1 MTTKENEN
9 QKNEIVFRL
18 DNGCDYVKKEPSTKY
33 KISIICEN
41 LSNFLHTKDSRY
53 GSSISEPIHV
63 FAKGSSDDLLYARID
78 DKINRIRNSEELRKN
93 DVVDLMGYL
102 VWVCV
107 KKGWFSFRDLID

>member
-1 MTTKENEN
+1 MHGVEEKKTKNLLGENSMTTFNPEA
-9 QKNEIVFRL
+9 L
-18 DNGCDYVKKEPSTKY
+18 STRKQINSVC
-33 KISIICEN
+33 KS
-41 LSNFLHTKDSRY
+41 LSKFLHVKDGMY

-63 FAKGSSDDLLYARID
+63 FAKNSESGDLLYARID

-102 VWVCV
+102 VWVCI

>member
-1 MTTKENEN
+1 MNLTITEKRETTKQIN
-9 QKNEIVFRL
+9 QVCKSLAKFL
-18 DNGCDYVKKEPSTKY
+18 YVK
-33 KISIICEN
+33 
-41 LSNFLHTKDSRY
+41 DGRY

-102 VWVCV
+102 VWVCI